1 MQYPHFLHV
10 LRRRLWA
17 LAFFAALVCFS
28 TVVFSYV
35 EKHTLFDSFYWTVTV
50 ISTVGFGDITPHTQI
65 GELLF
70 IFDALS
76 GINIYIYLITR
87 WQASLVFSR
96 EDSGESQSHKP
107 KLIPRTTTKIA
118 SRLERGGMSRPL
130 AASAMLQG
138 LDRTILEMLNCD
150 PIRSNIVPVGCGAQP
165 GRFICSNQELSR
177 ESQDPS

>member
-65 GELLF
+65 GKLLF

-87 WQASLVFSR
+87 WQASLV
-96 EDSGESQSHKP
+96 E
-107 KLIPRTTTKIA
+107 A
-118 SRLERGGMSRPL
+118 RLERRL
-130 AASAMLQG
+130 WRIA
-138 LDRTILEMLNCD
+138 
-150 PIRSNIVPVGCGAQP
+150 
-165 GRFICSNQELSR
+165 
-177 ESQDPS
+177 ESQAKANPQNDNQDS